1 MVSMK
6 KILKFFS
13 HYKSMGANDSRSV
26 ASFDPRVLIGWI
38 YIGDHKPLPQ
48 TKYISYGPRGFREE
62 HFSPLWAVYG
72 RYLWTW
78 RPSWFT
84 DSNYLHKCY
93 GPFNTRLHMK
103 FEEISSKGFRGE
115 VVRMCKRT
123 YLRRTMDNGRRTGSD
138 QNSSIFHSG
147 ELKSERLGILSVI
160 FSSCRP
166 VSKRALTE
174 VISLFHFV
182 SFANETNATD
192 H

>member
-1 MVSMK
+1 MGLMVLEK
-6 KILKFFS
+6 NIFS
-13 HYKSMGANDSRSV
+13 HYEPSMG
-26 ASFDPRVLIGWI
+26 GI
-38 YIGDHKPLPQ
+38 YGHGGHLDLRTVTICINVQ
-48 TKYISYGPRGFREE
+48 
-62 HFSPLWAVYG
+62 A
-72 RYLWTW
+72 
-78 RPSWFT
+78 
-84 DSNYLHKCY
+84 
-93 GPFNTRLHMK
+93 PFNTRLHMK

-138 QNSSIFHSG
+138 QNSSIFDSG

-166 VSKRALTE
+166 VWKRALTE

-182 SFANETNATD
+182 SFANETNETD